1 MSITLDICADNNP
14 AHVRFHGVHK
24 AQSSLLSPIKKGGK
38 RRQEVGPL
46 AFGKSTLVSQ
56 SPFHFKDLLHH
67 DYDHKTG
74 AFQWLLGLPHSSPRN
89 KQSRVGPGF
98 LCCNGRRNARRRF
111 LPLRPAGTNN
121 RMQIKVDRQCACRS
135 THNRISGSRMNCS
148 VKTNVTISLM
158 GN

>member
-1 MSITLDICADNNP
+1 MCASLAGDASFPYPPLGARGLPLSITLDICAGNP

-46 AFGKSTLVSQ
+46 AFGKPTLVNQ

-67 DYDHKTG
+67 DYDHNTG
-74 AFQWLLGLPHSSPRN
+74 AFQWLLGLPRSSPRN

-98 LCCNGRRNARRRF
+98 CAATDDETPAAASSSTPRGDQQPNANQGRQ
-111 LPLRPAGTNN
+111 TVC
-121 RMQIKVDRQCACRS
+121 M
-135 THNRISGSRMNCS
+135 
-148 VKTNVTISLM
+148 
-158 GN
+158 